1 MLPEHAG
8 QLRNHRMIVGKRLG
22 FELFQSTFYLCRV
35 QFHARLLDWL
45 GWLRTACGLTARGCC
60 LRRIEASRVLDPDRS
75 SPPAPRAGSQVS
87 RSIREISELNP
98 EQWCLFAP
106 VQPGNEIKLAMFPTK
121 PSLKQSEV

>member
-1 MLPEHAG
+1 
-8 QLRNHRMIVGKRLG
+8 
-22 FELFQSTFYLCRV
+22 
-35 QFHARLLDWL
+35 
-45 GWLRTACGLTARGCC
+45 
-60 LRRIEASRVLDPDRS
+60 LDPDRS

-87 RSIREISELNP
+87 RSIREIIELKP